1 MSLDSL
7 QGDVASLA
15 DLGDKQ
21 AGHLIKHNDWNT
33 LVQGVAGIGDALL
46 EYIAETDNRVETLEG
61 QVTPLIG
68 RVDSLVEELAD
79 IRTEIAPLLDQY
91 VITMSTVKVN
101 YALGELCEITAEVR
115 DLSGEIVTTRP
126 WVDFITTWGQ
136 MREAPG
142 FSSEPGASGSSI
154 SVRTNTSGIARVL
167 VKSAHTEH
175 LTEIQELQVDTAMK
189 TTLSTGEFFYQ
200 TILDASTP
208 VSEPVVEAFNAM
220 SVQYQQVQS
229 SPVQAFIDSYQ
240 QFPQFQVLPQWNTGI
255 LTSWTKYRA
264 IVVAFAKDDSD
275 PRTPDAAK
283 GTSSIQITFRDW
295 VRPWIDRF
303 VKDYEIFVPDIMG
316 TLAGQLGSG
325 GFAADLELWHQGIAS
340 NIGNMGIVARQRY
353 YNGVGSAVD
362 KLTVPTPPAYLA
374 ELKQTIKNAVT
385 LQQIQESPSVAL
397 EGTELSKTP
406 GLAAV
411 AGVYRQAAAAKD
423 AADNTVGLFSNIEVT
438 NRELTD
444 KINFMGEELRTAQQV
459 STEINTELSAI
470 GQNVLK
476 INTLD
481 QNSVQGQIN
490 LISAQIGQIG
500 EVIKRV

>member
-275 PRTPDAAK
+275 PRTPDERNRRK
-283 GTSSIQITFRDW
+283 C
-295 VRPWIDRF
+295 
-303 VKDYEIFVPDIMG
+303 
-316 TLAGQLGSG
+316 L
-325 GFAADLELWHQGIAS
+325 H
-340 NIGNMGIVARQRY
+340 
-353 YNGVGSAVD
+353 
-362 KLTVPTPPAYLA
+362 
-374 ELKQTIKNAVT
+374 
-385 LQQIQESPSVAL
+385 
-397 EGTELSKTP
+397 P
-406 GLAAV
+406 G
-411 AGVYRQAAAAKD
+411 R
-423 AADNTVGLFSNIEVT
+423 
-438 NRELTD
+438 R
-444 KINFMGEELRTAQQV
+444 
-459 STEINTELSAI
+459 
-470 GQNVLK
+470 
-476 INTLD
+476 
-481 QNSVQGQIN
+481 
-490 LISAQIGQIG
+490 
-500 EVIKRV
+500 